1 MDLTAKTATQMVRT
15 LAVDSSQVFFT
26 KHAEDRMKA
35 RKVTRMQVLRCLTKG
50 LIVEGPA
57 KSVKGNWEFRLECV
71 SAGDALNVAAA
82 LDSDDNGTFV
92 VVITAY
98 WV

>member
-1 MDLTAKTATQMVRT
+1 MNLTAKKATQMVRALT
-15 LAVDSSQVFFT
+15 ADSSQVFFT
-26 KHAEDRMKA
+26 RHAEDRMKA
-35 RKVTRMQVLRCLTKG
+35 RKVTRTQVLRCLTKG
-50 LIVEGPA
+50 RIVEGPA
-57 KSVKGNWEFRLECV
+57 KGVKGNWEFRLECV

-82 LDSDDNGTFV
+82 LDSDGNGNFV